1 VRALRLFAVLSLAG
15 AGAAEAQLA
24 VPQTQNLEKLL
35 ILNVPADPSSDSA
48 LAMPVIDAARDRLTA
63 MARYK
68 VMVVPKAKICEA
80 LTQSG
85 FPCTAL
91 LTQQQAQQLAKAL
104 GVNSYNTGSVGH
116 NGGHLVANVRII
128 SGSSGFSSSFTV
140 DGGNPGTPL
149 ALGEVIAQRLNKIVR
164 AAEFAR
170 SCNEQRSRNALDRA
184 LAEANKA
191 FAIEPNLTE
200 AHLCVAGILEIKRAP
215 LDSIVAALK
224 RALKGDPGNQSVWG
238 RVANI
243 SLQKADTAGAL
254 DAFDSLL
261 AYNPG
266 DLGLARSFGALL
278 VQNKQFE
285 RAERRI
291 SDVLKRSPGDQAL
304 MDLRKRACIEGGL
317 YSCTLGILRIEV
329 EGDSTKLAD
338 TTMLKL
344 ALANAQAASD
354 TQSLLWWAR
363 AAYKRYP
370 TTVAFLKQLGG
381 AHALAGNVDSALFYY
396 RKAVAQNPS
405 DVQTSLLI
413 AKTIVDAAV
422 WDTAAAGPCTRTNDT
437 TCLKR
442 LRAPFVAKVE
452 PARQYLAAGFVSP
465 DTAIRLTT
473 DVIAL
478 GGGSKLAQ
486 AGAYDAAYP
495 WLDQLLTQIA
505 PRSPA
510 DTTGPRQAIRL
521 QASFWYGLSSALSLG
536 PTYQTMV
543 KDKNCDL
550 AKSINDRLQRSVQ
563 AIDFGGRVAPSVA
576 IQMRSILMQY
586 SNQMPKVKQ
595 AFKCMNF

>member
-1 VRALRLFAVLSLAG
+1 L
-15 AGAAEAQLA
+15 
-24 VPQTQNLEKLL
+24 
-35 ILNVPADPSSDSA
+35 
-48 LAMPVIDAARDRLTA
+48 
-63 MARYK
+63 
-68 VMVVPKAKICEA
+68 
-80 LTQSG
+80 
-85 FPCTAL
+85 
-91 LTQQQAQQLAKAL
+91 
-104 GVNSYNTGSVGH
+104 
-116 NGGHLVANVRII
+116 
-128 SGSSGFSSSFTV
+128 
-140 DGGNPGTPL
+140 
-149 ALGEVIAQRLNKIVR
+149 IAQRLNKIVR

-170 SCNEQRSRNALDRA
+170 TCNEQRSRNALDRA

-191 FAIEPNLTE
+191 FAIEPNLAE
-200 AHLCVAGILEIKRAP
+200 ANLCVATIREVQHAP
-215 LDSIVAALK
+215 ADSIIAALG
-224 RALKGDPGNQSVWG
+224 RALKGDPGNQTVWG
-238 RVANI
+238 RMAAI
-243 SLQKADTAGAL
+243 YLQKGDTAGAL
-254 DAFDSLL
+254 NAYDSLL
-261 AYNPG
+261 SYNPN
-266 DLGLARSFGALL
+266 DLNLAKGLASLL
-278 VQNKQFE
+278 VQQKQFE
-285 RAERRI
+285 RAERLM
-291 SDVLKRSPGDQAL
+291 SNVLKRSPGDQQL
-304 MDLRKRACIEGGL
+304 IDMHKRACIEGGL
-317 YSCTLGILRIEV
+317 YSCTLEILRIEV
-329 EGDSTKLAD
+329 TNDTAKLSD
-338 TTMLKL
+338 TTELKL

-354 TQSLLWWAR
+354 TQALLWWAR

-370 TTVAFLKQLGG
+370 TTLAFVKQLGG

-396 RKAVAQNPS
+396 RKAVAQNPN

-442 LRAPFVAKVE
+442 LRAPFVAKIE
-452 PARQYLAAGFVSP
+452 PARQYLAAGFASP

-536 PTYQTMV
+536 PTYQIMV

-563 AIDFGGRVAPSVA
+563 AMDLGGRVAPSVA

-595 AFKCMNF
+595 AFKCRNF

>member
-1 VRALRLFAVLSLAG
+1 LFAVLSLAG

-35 ILNVPADPSSDSA
+35 ILNTPADPSTDSA

-85 FPCTAL
+85 FPCNAL

-149 ALGEVIAQRLNKIVR
+149 ALGDLIAQRLNKIVR

-170 SCNEQRSRNALDRA
+170 TCNEQRSRNALDRA

-215 LDSIVAALK
+215 LDSIVAELK
-224 RALKGDPGNQSVWG
+224 RALKGDPGNQGVWG

-266 DLGLARSFGALL
+266 DLGLARSFAALL

-304 MDLRKRACIEGGL
+304 ADLRKRACIEGGL
-317 YSCTLGILRIEV
+317 YSCTLEILRTEV
-329 EGDSTKLAD
+329 TNDTAKLSD

-354 TQSLLWWAR
+354 TQAMLWWAR
-363 AAYKRYP
+363 QAVRHFRSS
-370 TTVAFLKQLGG
+370 VSFHKQLGSAYAMSG
-381 AHALAGNVDSALFYY
+381 QTDSAVAEYKQALAITPND
-396 RKAVAQNPS
+396 VA
-405 DVQTSLLI
+405 TSLLI
-413 AKTIVDAAV
+413 AQTIVGNTV
-422 WDTAAAGPCTRTNDT
+422 WDTAAPHVFGADSAG
-437 TCLKR
+437 LKR
-442 LRAPFVAKVE
+442 
-452 PARQYLAAGFVSP
+452 ARQAFADKIDAARPYLAPGFTSA
-465 DTAIRLTT
+465 DSSIRLFTT
-473 DVIAL
+473 NVAYTA
-478 GGGSKLAQ
+478 GSKVAQ
-486 AGAYDAAYP
+486 AGLLDRALP
-495 WLDQLLTQIA
+495 WLEQAFQQLATDTVPQHQPL
-505 PRSPA
+505 RSI
-510 DTTGPRQAIRL
+510 TGY
-521 QASFWYGLSSALSLG
+521 WYGLASTYTMAPLLQQLGTSKKCDMGPAL
-536 PTYQTMV
+536 
-543 KDKNCDL
+543 
-550 AKSINDRLQRSVQ
+550 NDRIQRSKQ
-563 AIDFGGRVAPSVA
+563 ALNLGSRVAPQAVRQPLSVIA
-576 IQMRSILMQY
+576 QFETFMQ
-586 SNQMPKVKQ
+586 SVKKS
-595 AFKCMNF
+595 FKCTNF

>member
-35 ILNVPADPSSDSA
+35 ILNTPAEPSSDSA

-85 FPCTAL
+85 FPCNAL

-149 ALGEVIAQRLNKIVR
+149 ALGDLIAQRLNKIVR

-170 SCNEQRSRNALDRA
+170 TCNEQRSRNALDRA

-191 FAIEPNLTE
+191 FAIEPNLAE
-200 AHLCVAGILEIKRAP
+200 ANLCVATIREVQHAP
-215 LDSIVAALK
+215 ADSIIAALG
-224 RALKGDPGNQSVWG
+224 RALKGDPGNQTVWG
-238 RVANI
+238 RMAAI
-243 SLQKADTAGAL
+243 YLQKGDTAGAL
-254 DAFDSLL
+254 NAYDSLL
-261 AYNPG
+261 SYNPN
-266 DLGLARSFGALL
+266 DLNLAKGLASLL
-278 VQNKQFE
+278 VQQKQFE
-285 RAERRI
+285 RAERLI
-291 SDVLKRSPGDQAL
+291 SNVLKRSPGDQQL
-304 MDLRKRACIEGGL
+304 MDMRKRACIEGGL
-317 YSCTLGILRIEV
+317 YSCTLEILRTEV
-329 EGDSTKLAD
+329 TNDTAKLSD
-338 TTMLKL
+338 TTQLKL

-354 TQSLLWWAR
+354 TQALLWWAR
-363 AAYKRYP
+363 AAYKRHP
-370 TTVAFLKQLGG
+370 TTVAFVKQLGG
-381 AHALAGNVDSALFYY
+381 AHALAGNVDSALSYY
-396 RKAVAQNPS
+396 RKAVAQNPN

-422 WDTAAAGPCTRTNDT
+422 WDTTVSGPCQRRNDT
-437 TCLKR
+437 TCLKQ
-442 LRAPFVAKVE
+442 LRVPFVAKIE
-452 PARQYLAAGFVSP
+452 PARQYLAAGFASP

-473 DVIAL
+473 AVISL
-478 GGGSKLAQ
+478 GGGSKIAQ

-521 QASFWYGLSSALSLG
+521 QASFWFGLSSALSLG

-550 AKSINDRLQRSVQ
+550 AKSINDRIQRSVQ
-563 AIDFGGRVAPSVA
+563 AMDLGGRVAPSVA

-595 AFKCMNF
+595 AFHCRNF